1 MKKHLLLFLLVSGSI
16 FAQKKDNFS
25 FELQGNTY
33 SGLGNNFISDG
44 LGTFTGFGAGITGII
59 YKNFGLGFEFHK
71 GFTDVKDVSVFG
83 DLKNP
88 DLTTFEILVLY
99 RYNAT
104 EKFDLEGNIGV
115 ANMQINSKSDYRTDG
130 FSEGGTAFVLG
141 AKALYSIT
149 KNNSLYVLGSPKLY
163 FLSTGTSID
172 NPEADKYYSKP
183 TLLNLTLGLRLYF

>member
-1 MKKHLLLFLLVSGSI
+1 MKKYLLLFLLVSGSL
-16 FAQKKDNFS
+16 FAQKKNNFS

-115 ANMQINSKSDYRTDG
+115 ANMQIRSKSDYRTDG
-130 FSEGGTAFVLG
+130 FSEGGTAFVVG

-163 FLSTGTSID
+163 FLSTGTTID

-183 TLLNLTLGLRLYF
+183 TLLNLSLGLRLYF

>member
-1 MKKHLLLFLLVSGSI
+1 MKKYLLLFLLLSGSL
-16 FAQKKDNFS
+16 FAQKKNNFS

-115 ANMQINSKSDYRTDG
+115 ANMQIRSKSDYRTDG
-130 FSEGGTAFVLG
+130 FSEGGTAFVVG

-163 FLSTGTSID
+163 FLSTGTTID

-183 TLLNLTLGLRLYF
+183 TLLNLSLGLRLYF

>member
-1 MKKHLLLFLLVSGSI
+1 MKKYLLLFLLLSGSI
-16 FAQKKDNFS
+16 FAQKKNNFS

-115 ANMQINSKSDYRTDG
+115 ANMQIKSKSDYRTDG
-130 FSEGGTAFVLG
+130 FSEGGTAFVVG

-163 FLSTGTSID
+163 FLSTGTTID

-183 TLLNLTLGLRLYF
+183 TLLNLSLGLRLYF

>member
-33 SGLGNNFISDG
+33 SGIGNNFISDG
-44 LGTFTGFGAGITGII
+44 LGTFTGFGAEITGII

-88 DLTTFEILVLY
+88 DLTTYELLVLY

-115 ANMQINSKSDYRTDG
+115 ANMQIKSKSDDRTEG

>member
-1 MKKHLLLFLLVSGSI
+1 MKKYLLLFLLVSGSI

-25 FELQGNTY
+25 FELQGNAY

-115 ANMQINSKSDYRTDG
+115 ANMQIKSKSDYRTDG

>member
-1 MKKHLLLFLLVSGSI
+1 MKKYLLLFLLVSGII
-16 FAQKKDNFS
+16 FAQKKNNFS

-115 ANMQINSKSDYRTDG
+115 ANMQIKSKSDYRTDG
-130 FSEGGTAFVLG
+130 FSEGGTAFVVG

-163 FLSTGTSID
+163 FLSTGTTID

-183 TLLNLTLGLRLYF
+183 TLLNLSLGLRLYF

>member
-1 MKKHLLLFLLVSGSI
+1 MKKHLLLFLLVSGST

-115 ANMQINSKSDYRTDG
+115 ANMQIKSKSDYRTDG